1 MFTLVIKALLRGIT
15 AIALVCLV
23 SVESVAQNE
32 ADVLRFSQQNSIGT
46 VRTIGLCGAFGAL
59 GADLSSMGIN
69 PAGMGMYRRSD
80 FGANTGI
87 YTANTNSKFGNSST
101 DASASSTSI
110 GNFGVALT
118 TPSVNPDIPF
128 VTLGFYHQKS
138 TVYDRTTNLED
149 SELPNSLLGVF
160 LGNAQG
166 TNNDDLAT
174 YAAYPETAGLAWNT
188 YLIDPNGNSTTS
200 YIPTYNLAD
209 TVGFSYIVEESGSMN
224 DNQFS
229 IGLTQFEIFSL
240 GATITSSKIS
250 FDQTYVHSETPTD
263 PETELANWDYIGD
276 LSIIGEGLNI
286 KLGAILHLDWLKL
299 GAAWHSPTKYS
310 LRDRYSY
317 SVYSNWKDSEPIHDQ
332 TPIYEYNYTLK
343 TTSKLIL
350 SSAVIIDKY
359 AIISVDYE
367 TLDYS
372 KGVLSHDQ
380 GINGYDFY
388 EENLSV
394 QESYTRTHEARLG
407 FEGRISSK
415 FRARAGAA
423 YSTSPFSSES
433 GVQAL
438 GSSTKLSLGGEYRSG
453 NKYLGVAWQKHWSSN
468 DLYVQN
474 PIYQGSPIDQNW
486 STSCLVIGGGL
497 RL

>member
-1 MFTLVIKALLRGIT
+1 MITLVIKALFRVIM

-87 YTANTNSKFGNSST
+87 YTAKTNSKFGNSST

-138 TVYDRTTNLED
+138 TVYDRTTNLEN

-160 LGNAQG
+160 LDNAQG
-166 TNNDDLAT
+166 TDNYDLAT
-174 YAAYPETAGLAWNT
+174 HAAYPETAGLAWNT
-188 YLIDPNGNSTTS
+188 FLIDPNGNSTTS

-250 FDQTYVHSETPTD
+250 FTQTYVHSETPTD

-310 LRDRYSY
+310 
-317 SVYSNWKDSEPIHDQ
+317 
-332 TPIYEYNYTLK
+332 
-343 TTSKLIL
+343 
-350 SSAVIIDKY
+350 
-359 AIISVDYE
+359 
-367 TLDYS
+367 
-372 KGVLSHDQ
+372 
-380 GINGYDFY
+380 
-388 EENLSV
+388 
-394 QESYTRTHEARLG
+394 
-407 FEGRISSK
+407 
-415 FRARAGAA
+415 
-423 YSTSPFSSES
+423 
-433 GVQAL
+433 
-438 GSSTKLSLGGEYRSG
+438 
-453 NKYLGVAWQKHWSSN
+453 
-468 DLYVQN
+468 
-474 PIYQGSPIDQNW
+474 
-486 STSCLVIGGGL
+486 
-497 RL
+497 